1 LVGYVP
7 QEDMLFKK
15 SVDENILIG
24 KPTAGSKELDRA
36 VRTADFE
43 KDVAFLSEGLH
54 TQVGEAGSTLSG
66 GQKQR
71 LSIARALVRD
81 PQILILDDS
90 LSAVDAKTEETIIA
104 RLKEGRVGKTNIIIA
119 HRFSAIRDAD
129 QILVLE
135 GGKITQR
142 GTHEDLL
149 KVDGWYKEQYIQ
161 QITMK

>member
-1 LVGYVP
+1 
-7 QEDMLFKK
+7 
-15 SVDENILIG
+15 
-24 KPTAGSKELDRA
+24 
-36 VRTADFE
+36 
-43 KDVAFLSEGLH
+43 
-54 TQVGEAGSTLSG
+54 
-66 GQKQR
+66 
-71 LSIARALVRD
+71 
-81 PQILILDDS
+81 LILDDS